1 MNAQP
6 VSDKADASPADQSS
20 AVDHTTAGV
29 STQTDASNPRTT
41 GSSQTATTKGEKKV
55 FYDDREVYGM

>member
-20 AVDHTTAGV
+20 AVDHTTAV
-29 STQTDASNPRTT
+29 FSTQTAVPNPCPT
-41 GSSQTATTKGEKKV
+41 GASQTATTKGEKKV